1 MATNV
6 GNDYKRQVKY
16 INRDFAQNRQALV
29 SFLKSYFPNQLGDFS
44 ESSPQMA
51 LLEAVSY
58 LGDVNS
64 FYTDV
69 QLGES
74 LLYHAEER
82 INLLNLAQSLG
93 YKPRTTVPASVE
105 LDVFQLVP
113 SIGSGNNTK
122 PDFRYALYIEGNM
135 QVSTTDT
142 DAIFFYTKDAVDFRF
157 SSSYD
162 PTTVTAYSVLRTGE
176 VEYYLLKKKVKAVSG
191 EIQTRTYSFTDPKQ
205 YDKIVIPETNITEI
219 LSVVDSDNNIWY
231 ETQYLAQDTI
241 PISIR
246 NVPYNDQV
254 LSQYRDSAPY
264 ILAYKQTENRF
275 VTRLRKDDFLEIQ
288 FGGGMSSEADEEI
301 IPNPMNVGLGLS
313 YFERVGDLSIDP
325 MNFLYTKTYGS
336 TPQNTS
342 LTFQYA
348 TANGIN
354 ENVNANTITRIAQ
367 SSIANPTDVVDS
379 TVLTTIQGSLTIN
392 NPNAAYGGQNRKP
405 LENIRQEAIAN
416 FAAQN
421 RAVTKEDYV
430 LRCFAMPAKYGS
442 VCKVIVDTDTQI
454 HNWDATRVPNPY
466 TMNLGVLSYDSNK
479 NFVVCNEAIKENLR
493 QYLRNYRLLSDAIN
507 IRDIYIINLSVDI
520 EIITRP
526 NENSNEVNLR
536 VLEKAIEWFD
546 NDRMQP
552 SSPIIISN
560 LTSMLDGIQGV
571 QSIVSVK
578 FKNEIDMNQGYSGNV
593 YPVDNAIRNSV
604 LYPSVDFSVF
614 EIKYPKR
621 DIRVRTLSV

>member
-1 MATNV
+1 LATNV

-16 INRDFAQNRQALV
+16 INRDFAQNRIALV
-29 SFLKSYFPNQLGDFS
+29 NFLKSYFPNQLGDFS

-64 FYTDV
+64 FYSDV
-69 QLGES
+69 QLAES
-74 LLYHAEER
+74 MLYHAEER

-113 SIGSGNNTK
+113 SVGSGNNTK

-162 PTTVTAYSVLRTGE
+162 PTTVTAYSVLPTGE

-191 EIQTRTYSFTDPKQ
+191 QIQTRTYSFTEPKQ

-219 LSVVDSDNNIWY
+219 LSVVDLDNNIWY

-241 PISIR
+241 PVSIR

-301 IPNPMNVGLGLS
+301 IPNPMNVGLGLN

-354 ENVNANTITRIAQ
+354 ENVNANTITRIVQ
-367 SSIANPTDVVDS
+367 SSIANPTDVIDS
-379 TVLTTIQGSLTIN
+379 TVLTTIQDSLTIN

-454 HNWDATRVPNPY
+454 NNWDATRVPNPY

-493 QYLRNYRLLSDAIN
+493 QHLRQYRLLTDSIN

-526 NENSNEVNLR
+526 GENSNEVNLR
-536 VLEKAIEWFD
+536 VLERAIDWFD

-552 SSPIIISN
+552 NAPIIISN

-593 YPVDNAIRNSV
+593 YPVDNAIRNGV
-604 LYPSVDFSVF
+604 LYPSVDFSIF
-614 EIKYPKR
+614 EIKHKKR
-621 DIRVRTLSV
+621 DLRVRTLSV

>member
-1 MATNV
+1 MNI

-16 INRDFAQNRQALV
+16 VQKDFAQNRIALIN
-29 SFLKSYFPNQLGDFS
+29 FLKVYFPNQFGDFN

-51 LLEAVSY
+51 LLEMVSY
-58 LGDVNS
+58 LGDSLS

-69 QLGES
+69 QLQES
-74 LLYHAEER
+74 LLYYVEER
-82 INLLNLAQSLG
+82 HNLLNLAQSLG
-93 YKPRTTVPASVE
+93 YKPKTVVPASVE

-113 SIGSGNNTK
+113 SIGSGTNQK
-122 PDFRYALYIEGNM
+122 PDFRYALYIDGHM

-142 DAIFFYTKDAVDFRF
+142 DAKYFYTTDAVDFRF

-162 PTTVTAYSVLRTGE
+162 PTIVSTYSITPDGNIE
-176 VEYYLLKKKVKAVSG
+176 FYLLRKKVKAVSG
-191 EIQTRTYSFTDPKQ
+191 QIQTRTYSFSEPKQ

-241 PISIR
+241 PVSIR

-301 IPNPMNVGLGLS
+301 IPNPMNVGLGLN

-354 ENVNANTITRIAQ
+354 ENVNANTLTRIIQ
-367 SSIANPTDVVDS
+367 SSLANPTDVVDS

-466 TMNLGVLSYDSNK
+466 TMNLGILSYDSNK

-493 QYLRNYRLLSDAIN
+493 QYLRNYRLLTEALN
-507 IRDIYIINLSVDI
+507 IRDIYIINISVEI

-526 NENSNEVNLR
+526 SENSNEVCMR
-536 VLEKAIEWFD
+536 VVDKAISLFD
-546 NDRMQP
+546 NDKMQP
-552 SSPIIISN
+552 NAPIIISS
-560 LTSMLDGIQGV
+560 LTSQLDQIQGV
-571 QSIVSVK
+571 QSINSIK
-578 FKNEIDMNQGYSGNV
+578 FFNEIDMNQGYSGNV
-593 YPVDNAIRNSV
+593 YPIDNAIRSGV
-604 LYPSVDFSVF
+604 LYPSVDFSIF
-614 EIKYPKR
+614 EVKYPKKNIKCR
-621 DIRVRTLSV
+621 SINI

>member
-1 MATNV
+1 MANV
-6 GNDYKRQVKY
+6 GTDYKRQVKY
-16 INRDFAQNRQALV
+16 INKDFAQNRLALV
-29 SFLKSYFPNQLGDFS
+29 NFLKSYFPDQVNDFS

-122 PDFRYALYIEGNM
+122 PDFKYAMYIEGNM

-162 PTTVTAYSVLRTGE
+162 PTTVTAYSVLPTGE
-176 VEYYLLKKKVKAVSG
+176 IEYYLLKKKVKAVSG
-191 EIQTRTYSFTDPKQ
+191 QIQTAVFSFTDPKQ
-205 YDKIVIPETNITEI
+205 YDKIVITEPNITEI
-219 LSVVDSDNNIWY
+219 LSVRDSDNNIWY

-246 NVPYNDQV
+246 NVQYNDQI
-254 LSQYRDSAPY
+254 LAKYQDSVPY
-264 ILAYKQTENRF
+264 ILSYKQTENRF

-301 IPNPMNVGLGLS
+301 VPNPMNVGLGLN

-342 LTFQYA
+342 LTIQYA
-348 TANGIN
+348 TANGIS
-354 ENVNANTITRIAQ
+354 ENVNSNTITRIVNFSA
-367 SSIANPTDVVDS
+367 ANPIDVVDQ
-379 TVLTTIQGSLTIN
+379 TVLQTIQNSLTIN
-392 NPNAAYGGQNRKP
+392 NSSAAYGGQNRKP
-405 LENIRQEAIAN
+405 IENIRQEAIAN

-421 RAVTKEDYV
+421 RAVTASDYI
-430 LRCFAMPAKYGS
+430 LRCYAMPAKYGS

-454 HNWDATRVPNPY
+454 NNWDSARAPNPY

-479 NFVVCNEAIKENLR
+479 NFVVANEAIKENLR
-493 QYLRNYRLLSDAIN
+493 QYLRQYRLMTDALN
-507 IRDIYIINLSVDI
+507 IRDIYIINISVDI

-526 NENSNEVNLR
+526 GENSNEVNLR

-546 NDRMQP
+546 NDKMQP
-552 SSPIIISN
+552 NSPIIFSN
-560 LTSMLDGIQGV
+560 LTSMLDQVEGV
-571 QSIVSVK
+571 QSISSVK
-578 FKNEIDMNQGYSGNV
+578 FKNEIDTNQGYSGNV
-593 YPVDNAIRNSV
+593 YPIDNAIRGGI
-604 LYPSVDFSVF
+604 LYPSVDFSIF
-614 EIKYPKR
+614 EIKYKKR
-621 DIRVRTLSV
+621 DLRVRTLTL

>member
-16 INRDFAQNRQALV
+16 INRDFAQNRIALV
-29 SFLKSYFPNQLGDFS
+29 NFLKSYFPNQLGDFS

-64 FYTDV
+64 FYTDT
-69 QLGES
+69 QLQES

-113 SIGSGNNTK
+113 SVGSGNNTK

-142 DAIFFYTKDAVDFRF
+142 DAIYFYTKDAVDFRF

-162 PTTVTAYSVLRTGE
+162 PTTVTAYSVLPTGE

-191 EIQTRTYSFTDPKQ
+191 QVQTRTYSFTDPKQ

-241 PISIR
+241 PVSIR

-301 IPNPMNVGLGLS
+301 IPNPMNVGLGLN

-354 ENVNANTITRIAQ
+354 ENVNANTITRIVQ

-454 HNWDATRVPNPY
+454 NNWDATRVPNPY

-493 QYLRNYRLLSDAIN
+493 NFLRQYRLLTDSIN

-593 YPVDNAIRNSV
+593 YPVDNAIRNGV
-604 LYPSVDFSVF
+604 LYPSSDFSIF
-614 EIKYPKR
+614 EIKNKKR
-621 DIRVRTLSV
+621 DLRVRTLSV